1 MLKATLCIPEH
12 SRIDNSLQL
21 TEEKN
26 QTNKRRTYGSA
37 NSNDMI

>member
-21 TEEKN
+21 TEEKKIKQIN
-26 QTNKRRTYGSA
+26 EELMVVQIQ
-37 NSNDMI
+37 MI